1 MLPSPVPPPSHSSTS
16 QALLAEP
23 QPVPRWWSIIIAAAL
38 SIGVLVA
45 FSPAL
50 SADFVTFDD
59 PTFVIDNPRVHG
71 FSVENVRWAFTA
83 MHGGHWHPLT
93 WLSWMLDYTLWGG
106 LKPAGFHF
114 TNVLL
119 HAVCAVLVYGLSLR
133 LLTLAQRDEHGASG
147 RAIHIAAGL
156 AAAVFALHPLRAES
170 VVWVTERR
178 DVLSAAF
185 LLGAAITYLN
195 AVRIGAPGVR
205 SPGWYAITCVL
216 LALSLLAKAWGIT
229 FFAVMLVLDVFPLR
243 RVPMSIRAVR
253 VSDVF
258 RLVLEKVPLILISLP
273 VAVLAAQ
280 AQHGGYAS
288 KTLEEWGIHDR
299 LAQSVYGLAWYLW
312 KTVWPMDLSVLYE
325 LPASMRLTETRVVL
339 AMVTLGAAL
348 AAGVC
353 VRAAR
358 APVLC
363 ALAAYVILLAPVLGI
378 LQSGEQLVA
387 DRYSVLA
394 CIAPV
399 LALAHVALRLVS
411 QARRAD
417 AASSLPRLMAVVAG
431 VLVLALSM
439 LTFSQSVVWRNSL
452 SLWSSALSATPTP
465 GVRMNYAIE
474 LSRLGRQ
481 EEAVREMLIVAQER
495 PSDPRVWFSL
505 AEDARKRGQFAQ
517 AAEWYRKSAGTSPQ
531 AYMALVNLGAM
542 QMRDLKDLPAAIAS
556 FRAAVADI
564 ERGTQVEKGRRPIS
578 YLPYLALGDA
588 LARSGDI
595 AGAREAFTKA
605 LQGEDT
611 RPSAQAELKK
621 LEAPRLP

>member
-1 MLPSPVPPPSHSSTS
+1 MPPPSHSSTS